1 MNSRQPQPTSSAPA
15 LAGQIGLIP
24 ALASNLL
31 NMVGI
36 GPFLTIPLV
45 IGAMAGPQ
53 AILGWAVGSLIA
65 LCDGLVWAEFGAA
78 MPFSGGPYVY
88 LREAYGRRSW
98 GRLMSFLFLAQIIVV
113 APLTAAS
120 GAVGF
125 AEYSA
130 YLRPSLTYWQGR
142 TLAVAVCLLAT
153 FLLYRNIRD
162 VGKIS
167 MALTA
172 VMICTMGWIIIA
184 GAPHFS
190 PALAFDFPPHA
201 LQLSRGFFLGLGAAT
216 LIAMYDFSGYFNVC
230 LIGAEVKQPARVI
243 PRCIVLSVVIL
254 AFCYAAMNLSII
266 GVIPWRQAMASR
278 AIVSDFAMRIAGPG
292 AAKWMT
298 VLILV
303 AAFGSVYSVLLGY
316 SRVPYAAARDGEFF
330 SIFARVHATK
340 HFPSFSVLS
349 MGLAS
354 AAACLISLDAL
365 IKSLLV
371 IQILTQ
377 FIAQCVGLV
386 LLRNHRPDIPR
397 PFAMRLYPLP
407 VLIAFLG
414 WIFILVSSG
423 GRFILV
429 GGIALVIAIG
439 IFLLWSR
446 AKGGWPFRGLRGA
459 MGTTPKSL
467 PPTL

>member
-88 LREAYGRRSW
+88 LREAYGPRSW

-172 VMICTMGWIIIA
+172 VMVCTMGWIIIA
-184 GAPHFS
+184 GATHFN

-201 LQLSRGFFLGLGAAT
+201 FQLSRGFFLGLGAAT

-316 SRVPYAAARDGEFF
+316 SRVPTRPPKMA
-330 SIFARVHATK
+330 
-340 HFPSFSVLS
+340 SFSPS
-349 MGLAS
+349 SPECM
-354 AAACLISLDAL
+354 
-365 IKSLLV
+365 
-371 IQILTQ
+371 
-377 FIAQCVGLV
+377 
-386 LLRNHRPDIPR
+386 RP
-397 PFAMRLYPLP
+397 
-407 VLIAFLG
+407 
-414 WIFILVSSG
+414 ST
-423 GRFILV
+423 
-429 GGIALVIAIG
+429 
-439 IFLLWSR
+439 FLLSR
-446 AKGGWPFRGLRGA
+446 FFPWAWRRPPRVSFRWMR
-459 MGTTPKSL
+459 
-467 PPTL
+467 